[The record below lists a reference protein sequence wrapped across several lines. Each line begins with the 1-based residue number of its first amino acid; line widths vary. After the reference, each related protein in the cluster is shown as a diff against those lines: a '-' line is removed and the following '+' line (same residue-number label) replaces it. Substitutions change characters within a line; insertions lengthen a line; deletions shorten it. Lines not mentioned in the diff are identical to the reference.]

1 MFCETPEELA
11 MLDKLMAE
19 YPDGNPSI
27 MNMNVW
33 MWFNKRDEYIRIMDE
48 CREKFGDNPE
58 PISVDDERLQSI
70 YPKDIKVIPSPVFLE
85 QESTEASFSNPSQ

>member
-33 MWFNKRDEYIRIMDE
+33 MWFNKREEYIKTMDE
-48 CREKFGDNPE
+48 CREKFGDNPVPE
-58 PISVDDERLQSI
+58 G
-70 YPKDIKVIPSPVFLE
+70 Y
-85 QESTEASFSNPSQ
+85 

>member
-33 MWFNKRDEYIRIMDE
+33 MWFNKREEYIKTMDE

-58 PISVDDERLQSI
+58 LISVDDERLQSI
-70 YPKDIKVIPSPVFLE
+70 YPKDIKVVPSPVFLE
-85 QESTEASFSNPSQ
+85 QESTEASFSNPDQ